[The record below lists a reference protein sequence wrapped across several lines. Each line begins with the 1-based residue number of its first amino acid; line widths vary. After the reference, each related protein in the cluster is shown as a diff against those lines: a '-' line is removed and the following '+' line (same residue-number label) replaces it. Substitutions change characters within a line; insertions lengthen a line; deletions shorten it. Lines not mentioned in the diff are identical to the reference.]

1 MLLTA
6 FFFWEVSMQEQYMRM
21 ALALAALAKG
31 RTSPNPMVGAVVV
44 KGGRVVG
51 QGWHRE
57 AGTPHA
63 EIHALRQAGELAKD
77 ADLYVTLEPC
87 SHYGR
92 TPPCCEAVLE
102 SGVKRVFAAMRD
114 PNPKVSGSG
123 LARLSKAGVEVE
135 LATGELHEAACR
147 LNEVFLKWIM
157 TKMPFV
163 AVKTAMTLD
172 GKIATT
178 SGQSKWIT
186 GEAARKRVHELRD
199 IYDGILVGIQT
210 VVADDP
216 LLTTRLDG
224 GKSPLRIVADSQARL
239 PFNAK
244 LVTDQT
250 AQTVVAV
257 TGAAS
262 AERVAALEQNGVQ
275 VMQVASDAKG
285 RVDLADL
292 LRRLGQRNVCSVL
305 VEGGASL
312 NDSLFRAQLVD
323 KVYTFIAPK
332 IFGGKDAPTP
342 IGGIGIA
349 AIEDHV
355 ALSELTMEKIG
366 EDFLLTGYVKKR

>member
-1 MLLTA
+1 
-6 FFFWEVSMQEQYMRM
+6 MQEQYMRM

-44 KGGRVVG
+44 KDGRVVG
-51 QGWHRE
+51 QGWHRK

-63 EIHALRQAGELAKD
+63 EIHALRQAGELAKG

-92 TPPCCEAVLE
+92 TPPCCEAVLKA
-102 SGVKRVFAAMRD
+102 GVKRVFAAMRD

-135 LATGELHEAACR
+135 VATGELHEAARR
-147 LNEVFLKWIM
+147 LNEVFLKWIT

-186 GEAARKRVHELRD
+186 GEAARRRVHELRD
-199 IYDGILVGIQT
+199 VYDGILVGIQT
-210 VVADDP
+210 IIADDP

-239 PFNAK
+239 PLNAK

-250 AQTVVAV
+250 APTVVAV
-257 TGAAS
+257 TSAAS
-262 AERVAALEQNGVQ
+262 TERVTALEQNGVQ
-275 VMQVASDAKG
+275 VVQVASDTKG

-292 LRRLGQRNVCSVL
+292 LRTLGQRNVCSVL

-312 NDSLFRAQLVD
+312 NDSLFCAQLVD